1 MALETKDMF
10 GIMVA
15 GAVGLMLA
23 PVVLPTIVRLG
34 RPTAKSAMK
43 AALLLQQQLRE
54 GAAVFAESVEDLAA
68 EARAELEAEAAAAAA
83 HPAAAIVPA
92 AVKGN

>member
-1 MALETKDMF
+1 MALEKKDIF
-10 GIMVA
+10 GIVVA

-34 RPTAKSAMK
+34 RPAAKSALK
-43 AALLLQQQLRE
+43 AALLLQQQIRE
-54 GAAVFAESVEDLAA
+54 GAAEFAESVEDLAA
-68 EARAELEAEAAAAAA
+68 EARAELEAEAAAAQ
-83 HPAAAIVPA
+83 PAAAVVPV